1 MEPGL
6 NLRACLKKAFEMEG
20 TAGAEAA
27 MGRFREGVPG
37 RDEKLGCSA
46 EAPFPLP
53 CSLGSFPHS
62 LGSPQ

>member
-27 MGRFREGVPG
+27 MAASERG
-37 RDEKLGCSA
+37 
-46 EAPFPLP
+46 
-53 CSLGSFPHS
+53 SLGETRS
-62 LGSPQ
+62 

>member
-1 MEPGL
+1 M
-6 NLRACLKKAFEMEG
+6 KKAFEMEG

-53 CSLGSFPHS
+53 CSLGSFHRS